1 MFSQI
6 NLHKSYT
13 YEIIILFM
21 YVQVALQ
28 VLHTF
33 LYLKFFKIKNQAC
46 NFINRNFKIVNVH
59 FVLDLKDTVI
69 LFYDE
74 CKILIQL
81 ALI

>member
-1 MFSQI
+1 M
-6 NLHKSYT
+6 
-13 YEIIILFM
+13 
-21 YVQVALQ
+21 
-28 VLHTF
+28 LHTF